1 LKFWQ
6 DLRRRKIYRLIGI
19 YVVSAWLAIQVA
31 STFFP
36 AWAIPDTALRFLII
50 AAAMGFPVALVFG
63 WFFDITADG
72 IVRTASATESDTA
85 DLALRRPDYLILSA
99 LALTAVA
106 ILVGSF
112 DKVRQATDGT
122 VTTTESIEKPAN
134 SIAILP
140 FVNMNKDV
148 DTEYFSDG
156 ITEEILHHLSS
167 LKTLRVM
174 GRTSSFAFKNSDIGL
189 PRLSDILQV
198 KYLLQGSV
206 RRDRDQVRVTASLV
220 DDSGYQVWSQTFDRK
235 LEGIFAI
242 QTEIA
247 DMVAGQLV
255 RQIGRS
261 SDTASR
267 VTENLDAYQEYLL
280 GRDYL
285 NHRGVDWKVNATAAF
300 EKSIELDPE
309 FALPYAGLAV
319 ATSIG
324 QRYSSV
330 PENLANAQAQVDRA
344 LELQP
349 ELAEAH
355 AAQGLILFVGQN
367 PNFAAAEAAL
377 RRAIDLDPNL
387 VIAYNW
393 LSTTV
398 SSQGRS
404 EEGQAIRESG
414 LAIDPL
420 NPVINTNVAARYSS
434 RGDFRRAEKLLL
446 RLMDLPDPPS
456 MAYWGLESLY
466 YAYGR
471 LDDALD
477 WTKRIVRAHGPES
490 RNNPYG
496 VLAIIYEHLGMS
508 SDSDYWFDKLVDDD
522 ADAFQILVRKSY
534 ILKLRGDYEGTK
546 ELLDKA
552 SQHGEINYRE
562 LSIFAAQVVGALNIS
577 VGDVESGIEILESVI
592 DVDAP
597 ISTTSGGGVGAL
609 DFLQLLAY
617 GHRQIGN
624 DARATM
630 ILQKVQE
637 TFEYWSADGESQNPR
652 TMEKLAL
659 NQAMLGDTQ
668 QALATLESAA
678 SLGWRNYFFVLN
690 DQRWQETMELPEF
703 KSLMSWVKADIDR
716 QRERIEAIELKEDF
730 RAYVEAWDT
739 SGQM

>member
-1 LKFWQ
+1 MNLWQ

-19 YVVSAWLAIQVA
+19 YVVGAWLAIQVA
-31 STFFP
+31 SIFFP
-36 AWAIPDTALRFLII
+36 AWGIPDTALRYLII
-50 AAAMGFPVALVFG
+50 AAALGFPVALVFG

-72 IVRTASATESDTA
+72 IVRTGNATDSDAA
-85 DLALRRPDYLILSA
+85 DLTLRRPDYLILAA
-99 LALTAVA
+99 LALIAVA
-106 ILVGSF
+106 ILIGSF
-112 DKVRQATDGT
+112 DKVRRATNDDFISAK
-122 VTTTESIEKPAN
+122 SIDKPAN

-140 FVNMNKDV
+140 FVNMDEDL

-156 ITEEILHHLSS
+156 VTEEILHHLST

-174 GRTSSFAFKNSDIGL
+174 GRTSSFAFKNSDIAL
-189 PRLSDILQV
+189 PRLSNILQV

-220 DDSGYQVWSQTFDRK
+220 DESGYQVWSQTFDRK

-247 DMVAGQLV
+247 DTVAGQLV
-255 RQIGRS
+255 RQIARS

-285 NHRGVDWKVNATAAF
+285 NRRGVDWKVNATAAF

-319 ATSIG
+319 ATIIG

-330 PENLANAQAQVDRA
+330 PERLANAQAHVDRA

-349 ELAEAH
+349 DLAEAH
-355 AAQGLILFVGQN
+355 AAQGLILFASQN

-377 RRAIDLDPNL
+377 RRAIDLDPSL

-398 SSQGRS
+398 SSQGRG
-404 EEGQAIRESG
+404 EEGRAIQESG

-420 NPVINTNVAARYSS
+420 NPVLNTNVAARYSA

-446 RLMDLPDPPS
+446 RLMDLPEPPT
-456 MAYWGLESLY
+456 MAYWGLEALY

-477 WTKRIVRAHGPES
+477 WTKRLVRAYGPES
-490 RNNPYG
+490 RRNPYG

-508 SDSDYWFDKLVDDD
+508 DASDYWFGKMVDDK
-522 ADAFQILVRKSY
+522 AGEIQVLLRRAY

-546 ELLDKA
+546 ELLEKA
-552 SQHGEINYRE
+552 SENGEINYKD
-562 LSIFAAQVVGALNIS
+562 LSIFAAQVVGAVQIS
-577 VGDVESGIEILESVI
+577 VGKFESGIEVLESVI
-592 DVDAP
+592 DIEAP
-597 ISTTSGGGVGAL
+597 ITTTAGGGVDAL

-617 GHRQIGN
+617 AYRQTG
-624 DARATM
+624 DDVKATRV
-630 ILQKVQE
+630 LEKVQA
-637 TFEYWSADGESQNPR
+637 TFDYWNESGITQNPK
-652 TMEKLAL
+652 TLEKLAL
-659 NQAMLGDTQ
+659 NLAMLGRTQ
-668 QALATLESAA
+668 EALEILESAA

-690 DQRWQETMELPEF
+690 DQRWQPTLQQAEF
-703 KSLMSWVKADIDR
+703 KSLLSWVKADIDR
-716 QRERIEAIELKEDF
+716 QRERVEATDAKEDF
-730 RAYVEAWDT
+730 RAYVEERSAT
-739 SGQM
+739 GQM